1 MMEYKG
7 STNEKEVHEILKHH
21 MIRRLKKE
29 VLKDLP
35 DKIRTKIKVE
45 IDPKVQKE
53 IDKIKG
59 EM

>member
-45 IDPKVQKE
+45 IDPKV
-53 IDKIKG
+53 
-59 EM
+59 